1 MFHFIRICC
10 CFLGLFLAL
19 LAACDAAQFEVR
31 LSACRHA
38 EDAHRLFGP
47 HLHAIGGGWFVAHG
61 KSIQNHLERLDWQ
74 RVRVFEKSRS
84 RREKVT
90 MELKDVARL
99 DEELFVDIG
108 VVVFEGT
115 MGGVLKSVSPWIED
129 YFLSDDLSSS
139 KILSIRAS
147 KEHVGDIVASLEGN
161 DHVLW
166 VTKEP
171 KRKLLNNFA
180 SVSMQ
185 SASGGASRLDN
196 TPIWEQNVTGTNN
209 LIGIADTGID
219 FDSCY
224 FRDQDTV
231 GNTTVDSC
239 NFKHR
244 KIACYYRVRTAD
256 AEDGDGHG
264 THVAGTALGLHYHTS
279 SSGNPNYQ
287 NLVRDRSY
295 RNGVAPGS
303 KLVFQDI
310 QGSNGVLYSG
320 QLGRLFKQAYRARAR
335 VHSNSWGCSDFDPT
349 TYRSTCVRYDSSAY
363 AVDLFMWENKDFL
376 VIFAAG
382 NEGSISIDNGGDYKD
397 GYFTVGTPATSK
409 NGIAVG
415 AVSTSDSRR
424 RCRISPCSNGDMFK
438 ASSKGFMMDGRIKP
452 DLVAPGVEV
461 VSALSSGD
469 ADDNRFSSK
478 CSDGGSNKG
487 VGSSS
492 GTSMSAPVIAG
503 AASLVRQYYNDF
515 NPLTGYRNVTAGPL
529 GDLYGPSAALVKATL
544 LCGSG
549 ELNGQY
555 YDGSE
560 IRSFEDTS
568 AEKRRQTYGWGMPVL
583 TDVLNFGDRSLF
595 ISDRR
600 ELIGG
605 EEDVFEFEAGSD
617 AEVKIFLAYSD
628 FPGSVQGRGFATTV
642 SLVNDLDLSVQCV
655 SGGCMDN
662 ASTSRVDPVENIV
675 TSVQAGAKF
684 RVKVTAVNLSRK
696 QHYAL
701 VVGSPDS
708 NVNVVSNPE
717 VHDAENNFVPNWTR
731 VEGDISGITDT
742 VTGGLDL
749 EDFSW
754 GYAVAIGVG
763 SIFGVLLITGIVFP
777 TYLSVNT
784 RKAKKQL
791 QASQIPT

>member
-1 MFHFIRICC
+1 MSRFIRVCFG
-10 CFLGLFLAL
+10 FLGLCLAL
-19 LAACDAAQFEVR
+19 LAACDAAQFELR
-31 LSACRHA
+31 LSASRHA

-61 KSIQNHLERLDWQ
+61 KSIQNHLEGLDWQ
-74 RVRVFEKSRS
+74 RVRLFEKSRS
-84 RREKVT
+84 RREKVAV
-90 MELKDVARL
+90 ELKDVARL
-99 DEELFVDIG
+99 EEDSFVDIG

-115 MGGVLKSVSPWIED
+115 MGGVLKSVSRWIEE

-147 KEHVGDIVASLEGN
+147 KEHVGDIIASLEGN

-185 SASGGASRLDN
+185 SAGGGVSRFDN
-196 TPIWEQNVTGTNN
+196 TPVWEQNVTGTNN

-219 FDSCY
+219 FDNCY
-224 FRDQDTV
+224 FREQDTV

-244 KIACYYRVRTAD
+244 KVACYYRVRRAD
-256 AEDGDGHG
+256 AEDSDGHG

-279 SSGNPNYQ
+279 SSGNPNYK

-320 QLGRLFKQAYRARAR
+320 QLGRLFKQAYRARVR
-335 VHSNSWGCSDFDPT
+335 VHSNSWGCSDFDSN
-349 TYRSTCVRYDSSAY
+349 YRSTCVRYDGSAY

-382 NEGSISIDNGGDYKD
+382 NEGSMSVDNGGDYKN

-424 RCRISPCSNGDMFK
+424 RCRISPCSNGDVFY
-438 ASSKGFMMDGRIKP
+438 ASSKGFMMDGRTKP

-478 CSDGGSNKG
+478 CSDGGANKG
-487 VGSSS
+487 VASSS

-503 AASLVRQYYNDF
+503 AATLVRQYYNDF
-515 NPLTGYRNVTAGPL
+515 NPLTGQRNVKAGPL
-529 GDLYGPSAALVKATL
+529 GDLYGPSAALLKATL
-544 LCGSG
+544 LCGAR
-549 ELNGQY
+549 ELNGQF
-555 YDGSE
+555 YDGSTV
-560 IRSFEDTS
+560 RSFEDTS
-568 AEKRRQTYGWGMPVL
+568 ATKRRQAYGWGMPVL

-600 ELIGG
+600 ELTGG

-617 AEVKIFLAYSD
+617 ADVKIFLAYSD
-628 FPGSVQGRGFATTV
+628 FPGSVQARGFSTAQ
-642 SLVNDLDLSVQCV
+642 SLVNDLDLSVNCV
-655 SGGCMDN
+655 SGGCEDA
-662 ASTSRVDPVENIV
+662 ASTSRVDPVEFLA
-675 TSVQAGAKF
+675 TSVRAGAKF

-701 VVGSPDS
+701 VVASPNS
-708 NVNVVSNPE
+708 KVSVVSNPE
-717 VHDAENNFVPNWTR
+717 VFDAENNFVPAWTK

-742 VTGGLDL
+742 VTGSIDL
-749 EDFSW
+749 GDFSW
-754 GYAVAIGVG
+754 AYAAAIGVG
-763 SIFGVLLITGIVFP
+763 SLFGVLLITGIVFP
-777 TYLSVNT
+777 IYL
-784 RKAKKQL
+784 R
-791 QASQIPT
+791 